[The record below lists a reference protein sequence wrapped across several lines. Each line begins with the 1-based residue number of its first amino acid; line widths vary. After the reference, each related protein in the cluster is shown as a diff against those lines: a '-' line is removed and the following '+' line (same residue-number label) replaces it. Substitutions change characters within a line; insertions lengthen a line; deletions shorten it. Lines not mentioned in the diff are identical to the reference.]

1 MKKCSKCQQQL
12 ALTEFYKNKT
22 TKSGYQDYCKN
33 CLRLARVRSYQNTS
47 TATLAGN
54 RKRKI
59 KRVYGI
65 TQEEYDHLLAE
76 AKLNGCAICGSL
88 GRPHLD
94 HNHDTGEIRQFL
106 CSNCNLAL
114 GLLKEDPERME
125 RMIAYV
131 RKHEREVLK

>member
-1 MKKCSKCQQQL
+1 MKKCSKCQQHL
-12 ALTEFYKNKT
+12 AFSEFYKNRSN
-22 TKSGYQDYCKN
+22 KSGYQDYCKK
-33 CLRLARVRSYQNTS
+33 CLRLARVRSYQNS
-47 TATLAGN
+47 SAATLAGN

-65 TQEEYDHLLAE
+65 TQEEYDLLLLE
-76 AKLNGCAICGSL
+76 AQTSGCGICGSKDK
-88 GRPHLD
+88 PHLD
-94 HNHDTGEIRQFL
+94 HNHSTGQIREFL